1 MGAEREADSAPK
13 RIGSGL
19 SDIPED
25 EMAEK
30 VLELENVVKRF
41 QGVTVV
47 DGIDLEVDRGEFI
60 AFVGPSGCG
69 KTTTLRLI
77 AGLEIPTEGKVRIN
91 GLDVTTAKPWERQ
104 TPIVWQN
111 FALFPFLNVRQN
123 VEFGLRGDKAKSS
136 RS

>member
-1 MGAEREADSAPK
+1 
-13 RIGSGL
+13 
-19 SDIPED
+19 
-25 EMAEK
+25 MAEK
-30 VLELENVVKRF
+30 VLKLENVVKRF

-91 GLDVTTAKPWERQ
+91 GLDVTNAKPWSARPDSLAEFR
-104 TPIVWQN
+104 
-111 FALFPFLNVRQN
+111 ALPFLNVRQN
-123 VEFGLRGDKAKSS
+123 VES
-136 RS
+136 RPPRRQSEKHPF

>member
-1 MGAEREADSAPK
+1 
-13 RIGSGL
+13 
-19 SDIPED
+19 
-25 EMAEK
+25 MAKK

-91 GLDVTTAKPWERQ
+91 GLDVTNAKPWERQ

-111 FALFPFLNVRQN
+111 FALFPFFER
-123 VEFGLRGDKAKSS
+123 SS
-136 RS
+136 ER